1 MIKFT
6 ILILLLGMT
15 GSCLAEEDDF
25 TSKSNET
32 TTQEVKTL
40 PMPGSLSPGWW
51 GYFAQ
56 TGEILE
62 RRRQEA
68 QQKYTQLIKQIPDKT
83 LQATAQHHID
93 KFVGNLQIL
102 QELSIAEADYQKES
116 APDNFKE
123 RYSIEEW
130 LTFATYLQSEKID
143 VDNQTLRFNRE
154 RNEVKLIA
162 KRINNLLL
170 AYMEQK
176 GNRDKKLLPGLEMM
190 EARSSNAV
198 REAQLKLDKQTLA
211 AQRIQ
216 LNRLLAFS
224 EVITVRLFADQSA
237 LQTIEQALQQLAI
250 QQSQIKIHLSQEQS
264 ETIGLLGKNPLQR
277 AQARLDDQEVTNA
290 LITDAIIMI
299 KIASLNAEKD
309 LAILLLDDKRQPMSV
324 LQESNE
330 QRIKLSAQ
338 LKLKVAAWRTDTTNE
353 MSQVQ
358 TSILAL
364 ALDNNSQQLK
374 KIYKQRIKLTQQA
387 LADLKQFELER
398 DKLAILIT
406 EIENRIAQQSGNL
419 GIMVN
424 WSGNVLGSLK
434 TDVIAWWIEPLFQ
447 IGDTPVS
454 AFGLV
459 RVILIIIFASI
470 VSAMFQRLLLRI
482 AERKD
487 MEGSRASAL
496 YTVGRLAHYLILLI
510 GIIIALS
517 SIGLDF
523 TNLAL
528 VAGALSVGIGFG
540 LQSIVNN
547 FVSGLILLFEGTLK
561 VGDFIEIESGVT
573 GLVKG
578 INVRSTL
585 INTND
590 NVDMIVPNSVLVS
603 NRVTNWTLREVN
615 RRIHVPFGV
624 AYGTDKN
631 LVKKAVLEAASR
643 VRFTHQSK
651 RGEMVQCWLVNF
663 GENSLDFELVV
674 WINQEAVR
682 KPGTVHAAYMW
693 EIETS
698 LSDYGIEIP
707 FPQRDLHIRS
717 VFGNST
723 PNNTDAP
730 SE

>member
-1 MIKFT
+1 
-6 ILILLLGMT
+6 
-15 GSCLAEEDDF
+15 
-25 TSKSNET
+25 
-32 TTQEVKTL
+32 
-40 PMPGSLSPGWW
+40 
-51 GYFAQ
+51 
-56 TGEILE
+56 
-62 RRRQEA
+62 
-68 QQKYTQLIKQIPDKT
+68 
-83 LQATAQHHID
+83 
-93 KFVGNLQIL
+93 
-102 QELSIAEADYQKES
+102 
-116 APDNFKE
+116 
-123 RYSIEEW
+123 
-130 LTFATYLQSEKID
+130 
-143 VDNQTLRFNRE
+143 
-154 RNEVKLIA
+154 
-162 KRINNLLL
+162 
-170 AYMEQK
+170 
-176 GNRDKKLLPGLEMM
+176 
-190 EARSSNAV
+190 
-198 REAQLKLDKQTLA
+198 
-211 AQRIQ
+211 
-216 LNRLLAFS
+216 
-224 EVITVRLFADQSA
+224 
-237 LQTIEQALQQLAI
+237 
-250 QQSQIKIHLSQEQS
+250 
-264 ETIGLLGKNPLQR
+264 
-277 AQARLDDQEVTNA
+277 VTNA

-309 LAILLLDDKRQPMSV
+309 LAILLLDDKRQLMSV
-324 LQESNE
+324 LQEGND
-330 QRIKLSAQ
+330 QRIQLSDE

-364 ALDNNSQQLK
+364 ALDNSYQQLK

-398 DKLAILIT
+398 DKLALLIM
-406 EIENRIAQQSGNL
+406 EIDNRLAQQAGNL

-424 WSGNVLGSLK
+424 WSGNVLESLK

-590 NVDMIVPNSVLVS
+590 NVDIIVPNSVLVG
-603 NRVTNWTLREVN
+603 NRVTNWTLREAN

-631 LVKKAVLEAASR
+631 LVKKAVLEAAR
-643 VRFTHQSK
+643 RLSK
-651 RGEMVQCWLVNF
+651 
-663 GENSLDFELVV
+663 NSSKLLPFL
-674 WINQEAVR
+674 
-682 KPGTVHAAYMW
+682 GT
-693 EIETS
+693 
-698 LSDYGIEIP
+698 
-707 FPQRDLHIRS
+707 S
-717 VFGNST
+717 VFLNYPAHFLRS
-723 PNNTDAP
+723 
-730 SE
+730 